1 VSEQS
6 WPACADS
13 ASAILRLSR
22 GLAAW
27 RAVTACYRM
36 IEDTLAYTALLIS
49 LAFVAGCAR
58 ATPRTESA
66 GPAPAPN
73 GRTVDSLMAK
83 YDHPDGPGASVVVIH
98 DGEVAYMHSYGLADV
113 EKHTRSTPNTD
124 YRLASLT
131 KQFTATA
138 IMLLVQDGKLRYDDR
153 VIDILPGFPP
163 YGRDITVRHL
173 LTHTSGLWAYE
184 DFVPDT
190 ATVQVKDRDVLALIS
205 RADSTYFPPGS
216 DFRYSNSGYAVLA
229 LIVERVSGETFARFL
244 HDRIF
249 APLGMNGSVAYEKGI
264 STVPNRAY
272 GYTERGGSFV
282 RTDQSSTSAVLG
294 DGGIY
299 ASVADLVRW
308 DHALEGHTLVSAAA
322 RRLSWTPFVLSD
334 GEPTHYGFGWFVDTD
349 RGRTRLTHNG
359 ETRGF
364 TNAIIRYPDE
374 RLSVIVLTNLSNS
387 APWDA
392 AQKIADVWLGI
403 GATAERSARWPFQ
416 EPAS

>member
-1 VSEQS
+1 MIDDSFT
-6 WPACADS
+6 PAF
-13 ASAILRLSR
+13 ILV
-22 GLAAW
+22 A
-27 RAVTACYRM
+27 
-36 IEDTLAYTALLIS
+36 
-49 LAFVAGCAR
+49 LAFAAGCAR
-58 ATPRTESA
+58 NPGAAGAAVAAATPSA
-66 GPAPAPN
+66 VPN
-73 GRTVDSLMAK
+73 GRTVDSLMAR
-83 YDHPDGPGASVVVIH
+83 YDRPDGPGASVVVIH
-98 DGEVAYMHSYGLADV
+98 DGRVAYMRSYGLANL
-113 EKHTRSTPNTD
+113 ETHTAATPKTD

-138 IMLLVQDGKLRYDDR
+138 IMLLVQDGKLAYDDR
-153 VIDILPGFPP
+153 VIDILPGFPS

-190 ATVQVKDRDVLALIS
+190 ATVQVKDRDVLALLG

-216 DFRYSNSGYAVLA
+216 AFRYSNSGYALLA
-229 LIVERVSGETFARFL
+229 LIVEQVSGKPFASFL

-249 APLGMNGSVAYEKGI
+249 APLGMNGSVAYEKGV
-264 STVPNRAY
+264 STIPNRAY
-272 GYTERGGSFV
+272 GYTMRDNAFR

-299 ASVADLVRW
+299 TSVADLVKW
-308 DHALEGHTLVSAAA
+308 DHALESHALVSAEA
-322 RRLSWTPFVLSD
+322 RELSWTPYVLTN
-334 GEPTHYGFGWFVDTD
+334 GEATEYGFGWFVDRD

-364 TNAIIRYPDE
+364 TNAIIRYPDQ

-392 AQKIADVWLGI
+392 AQAIADLWLGL
-403 GATAERSARWPFQ
+403 GATAQRAQRWPCQ
-416 EPAS
+416 DSAS